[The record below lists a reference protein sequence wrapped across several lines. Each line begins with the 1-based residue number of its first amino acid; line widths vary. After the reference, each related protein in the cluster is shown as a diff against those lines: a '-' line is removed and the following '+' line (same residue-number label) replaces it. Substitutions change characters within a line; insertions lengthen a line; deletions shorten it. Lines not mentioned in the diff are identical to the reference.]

1 MHFKYPKREQIVI
14 EKEKPQETCCFKWI
28 VFAMVCALLFHTES
42 LGMQDDDTVD
52 VISATYYI
60 RGNAIKTFLVD
71 VYGSDNVE
79 LW

>member
-1 MHFKYPKREQIVI
+1 
-14 EKEKPQETCCFKWI
+14 
-28 VFAMVCALLFHTES
+28 MVCALLFHTES